1 MDADVDEN
9 VDSDLEV
16 DKNKSLR
23 NKKGVMVKK
32 CSLN

>member
-23 NKKGVMVKK
+23 NKKGVMVKSV
-32 CSLN
+32 C

>member
-1 MDADVDEN
+1 VDEN

-32 CSLN
+32 RSLN